1 MKTFPIA
8 VVVPMMVAGCSNTT
22 KPSATPPAGQKE
34 AVAQINSAGGS
45 VKYQDGDPNKPVI
58 EVYLK
63 NAKLSEATL
72 KAVANLGHLKK
83 LELDDSNL
91 TSDDLAHVKDLTELE
106 ILWISDTK
114 VTDEGLVHL
123 KGLTNLDW
131 LALTGTDISDAG
143 LAHLSELSSLT
154 KIDVQGTKVTNEGA
168 EKLMKSLP
176 KLEKV
181 VR

>member
-1 MKTFPIA
+1 MIDIPILA
-8 VVVPMMVAGCSNTT
+8 VNT
-22 KPSATPPAGQKE
+22 
-34 AVAQINSAGGS
+34 
-45 VKYQDGDPNKPVI
+45 
-58 EVYLK
+58 
-63 NAKLSEATL
+63 
-72 KAVANLGHLKK
+72 H
-83 LELDDSNL
+83 
-91 TSDDLAHVKDLTELE
+91 
-106 ILWISDTK
+106 
-114 VTDEGLVHL
+114 